1 MIRVFVGI
9 PASEEIS
16 KKITKW
22 AEDHKDWPLR
32 FVSGTGLHITVVQ
45 PWDAEESQITDY
57 EVRCRE
63 AVKDIKAFKIRFK
76 EIIFGTSSKRPR
88 LIWTMGVDYDR
99 EMALK
104 LKSAAETAFGQ
115 KPDIRPYNAH
125 LTVARFKEADFEKI
139 PNKDMHEKVDWEMTV
154 DSIALYESKL
164 LQSGAEY
171 EILKKIELKR

>member
-1 MIRVFVGI
+1 M
-9 PASEEIS
+9 
-16 KKITKW
+16 
-22 AEDHKDWPLR
+22 
-32 FVSGTGLHITVVQ
+32 
-45 PWDAEESQITDY
+45 
-57 EVRCRE
+57 
-63 AVKDIKAFKIRFK
+63 
-76 EIIFGTSSKRPR
+76 
-88 LIWTMGVDYDR
+88 DYDR